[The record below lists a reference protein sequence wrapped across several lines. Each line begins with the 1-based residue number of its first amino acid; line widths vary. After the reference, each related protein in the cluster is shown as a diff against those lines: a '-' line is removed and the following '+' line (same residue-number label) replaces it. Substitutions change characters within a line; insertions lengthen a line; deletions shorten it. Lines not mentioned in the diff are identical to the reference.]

1 MGWFTPKMPQNPTP
15 DSTSGSTPAS
25 STSRSGG
32 WRDRTPKAGS
42 SASRVTV
49 GDDQTVSVVTS
60 GGNRRVGGWRD
71 RGRPEASSSVKAG
84 KGSRVTERTSNGDI
98 KNVRS

>member
-1 MGWFTPKMPQNPTP
+1 MGRFNPKMPKNPTP

-60 GGNRRVGGWRD
+60 GGHRTGGWRD